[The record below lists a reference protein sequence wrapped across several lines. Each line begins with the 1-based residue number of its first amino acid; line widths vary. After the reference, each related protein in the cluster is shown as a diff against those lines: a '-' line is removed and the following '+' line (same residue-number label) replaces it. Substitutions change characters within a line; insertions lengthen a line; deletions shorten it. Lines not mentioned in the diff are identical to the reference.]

1 MWWMREY
8 HEGSSESFGHH
19 HGGTASG
26 GRLRVKEKM
35 RERERRGIGKLKR
48 EVLKF
53 FLIILRGFNK

>member
-8 HEGSSESFGHH
+8 HEGSGESFGHH

-35 RERERRGIGKLKR
+35 RERERER
-48 EVLKF
+48 ERNVE
-53 FLIILRGFNK
+53 